1 MSDKEFNL
9 LHEPWI
15 CVMTPD
21 ADVREVSILDAFRHA
36 HEYRALSGELP
47 TQNVAILRLLLAIL
61 HAVFGRCDI
70 DGNYFD
76 EDGES
81 NALCDLEPED
91 AYDRWQSLWELGKFP
106 MKPIEDY
113 LSHYEERFYLF
124 HPETPFYQ
132 VAGLNNGTDYDA
144 PKLNGSLS
152 ESGNKIRLF
161 GQRSG
166 SAKIELTYAEAARW
180 LLNVN
185 AYDDTSAKP
194 SRRPGGD
201 KLPSPGAGWLG
212 KLGLIF
218 ATGNNLFE
226 TLVLNLVFLRNNGHA
241 QWGHELPIWEIPVR
255 DGERIEIEQPD
266 SLSKIYTVQSRRLLL
281 KHNNNGAVI
290 GYTLLG
296 GDFWIKEN
304 ALNEPMTTWR
314 NSAKKPTDT
323 PVYVPARHNPQRQIW
338 RDLAAIVVQQGNNRP
353 EIVNWIAQLK
363 SNNCISKPIFCFQT
377 PAVAYGDKDFFVD
390 DIFNDSISFNIS
402 LLSKAGETWIP
413 RIIEELK
420 TSDALVYQLGIFAKN
435 LALAAGADTEGATPK
450 GRQDEY
456 TMKAYYELDA
466 AYRHWLES
474 IDPEQNMDID
484 ATMDS
489 WWNIAKAKVRE
500 IGRSLIM
507 QSGANAFVGHPNQ
520 MTSSEAYNL
529 FLYKTSSRENLLKKS
544 GGKK

>member
-1 MSDKEFNL
+1 MPDKEFNL

-21 ADVREVSILDAFRHA
+21 AEVKEVSILDAFRHA
-36 HEYRALSGELP
+36 HEYRAISGELP

-61 HAVFGRCDI
+61 HAVFGRVDVE
-70 DGNYFD
+70 GNAFD

-81 NALCDLEPED
+81 NALCDLDPED

-113 LSHYEERFYLF
+113 LSHYEDRFWLF

-132 VAGLNNGTDYDA
+132 VAGLNNATDYDA

-166 SAKIELTYAEAARW
+166 TEKSELSYAEAVRW

-194 SRRPGGD
+194 KG
-201 KLPSPGAGWLG
+201 KNLPSPGAGWLG

-218 ATGNNLFE
+218 ASGNNLFE
-226 TLVLNLVFLRNNGHA
+226 TLVLNLVFLNKN
-241 QWGHELPIWEIPVR
+241 GHELWGKEEPIWEIPVR
-255 DGERIEIEQPD
+255 AGERIEIEHPD
-266 SLSKIYTVQSRRLLL
+266 SLSKLYTVQSRRLLL
-281 KHNNNGAVI
+281 KRSNSKVI
-290 GYTLLG
+290 GYALLG
-296 GDFWIKEN
+296 GDFWTKEN

-314 NSAKKPTDT
+314 NSAKKPTDP

-338 RDLAAIVVQQGNNRP
+338 RDLAAIVVQQGSNRP

-363 SNNCISKPIFCFQT
+363 NEKCITKPIFCFQT

-402 LLSKAGETWIP
+402 LLSKAGEVWVP

-420 TSDALVYQLGIFAKN
+420 TSDSLVDQLGVFAKN
-435 LALAAGADTEGATPK
+435 LALAAGADKEGPTPK

-466 AYRHWLES
+466 AYRSWLES
-474 IDPEQNMDID
+474 IDPEQNLDID
-484 ATMDS
+484 ATMDT
-489 WWNIAKAKVRE
+489 WWNIAKEKVRE
-500 IGRSLIM
+500 IGRALIL
-507 QSGANAFVGHPNQ
+507 QSGANAFVGHPGQ
-520 MTSSEAYNL
+520 KTSSEAYNF

>member
-81 NALCDLEPED
+81 NALCDLESED

-106 MKPIEDY
+106 MKPIEEY

-132 VAGLNNGTDYDA
+132 VVDTEGTSNDA
-144 PKLNGSLS
+144 WKLNAVINQSN
-152 ESGNKIRLF
+152 NKIRLF
-161 GQRSG
+161 SPCSG
-166 SAKIELTYAEAARW
+166 KFKNTLSFSEAARW
-180 LLNVN
+180 LIHIM
-185 AYDDTSAKP
+185 AFDDSSTKK
-194 SRRPGGD
+194 GTGT
-201 KLPSPGAGWLG
+201 GIGWLG
-212 KLGLIF
+212 QIGIIY
-218 ATGNNLFE
+218 TSGNNLFE
-226 TLVLNLVFLRNNGHA
+226 SLLLNLVLVNIEDNSTWKSEKPYWEKPVNKHLSNPITTPDNLS
-241 QWGHELPIWEIPVR
+241 EL
-255 DGERIEIEQPD
+255 
-266 SLSKIYTVQSRRLLL
+266 YTLQSRRIIL
-281 KHNNNGAVI
+281 KAENLIVKSFLDA
-290 GYTLLG
+290 G
-296 GDFWIKEN
+296 GDYFKDGNKNIFI
-304 ALNEPMTTWR
+304 EPMTAWEK
-314 NSAKKPTDT
+314 NGNDYEPKCHS
-323 PVYVPARHNPQRQIW
+323 PQRQIW
-338 RDLAAIVVQQGNNRP
+338 RELENI
-353 EIVNWIAQLK
+353 IAQA
-363 SNNCISKPIFCFQT
+363 NNHPPMIIKWLNNLVEEHCIQSKLFTFFT
-377 PAVAYGDKDFFVD
+377 PSVAYGDKNSSFADFYH
-390 DIFNDSISFNIS
+390 DSLAFNIL
-402 LLSKAGETWIP
+402 LLSKLGEVWIP
-413 RIIEELK
+413 RIIKELK
-420 TSDALVYQLGIFAKN
+420 ITDNLIVQLGMFAKN
-435 LALAAGADTEGATPK
+435 LALATGADSDPKKYLTPDK
-450 GRQDEY
+450 LRDEY
-456 TMKAYYELDA
+456 KMKAYYELDA

-484 ATMDS
+484 VTMDN

>member
-1 MSDKEFNL
+1 MPDKEFNL

-21 ADVREVSILDAFRHA
+21 AEVMEVSILEAFRHA
-36 HEYRALSGELP
+36 HTYRAISGELP

-61 HAVFGRCDI
+61 HAVFGRVDV
-70 DGNYFD
+70 DGNEKD
-76 EDGES
+76 EDGVI
-81 NALCDLEPED
+81 NALCELDPD
-91 AYDRWQSLWELGKFP
+91 AAYDRWQSLWELGKFP

-113 LSHYEERFYLF
+113 LAKYEERFWLF

-132 VAGLNNGTDYDA
+132 VADTVGTDYDA

-166 SAKIELTYAEAARW
+166 PQKQELSFAEAARW

-218 ATGNNLFE
+218 ASGNNLFE
-226 TLVLNLVFLRNNGHA
+226 TLVLNLVFLRQNGHEC
-241 QWGHELPIWEIPVR
+241 WGAECPIWETSVR
-255 DGERIEIEQPD
+255 KDERIEIEQPD
-266 SLSKIYTVQSRRLLL
+266 CLSKLYTVQSRRLLL
-281 KHNNNGAVI
+281 KRNSNQSII

-296 GDFWIKEN
+296 GDFWQKEN

-314 NSAKKPTDT
+314 NSAKKPTDP
-323 PVYVPARHNPQRQIW
+323 PVYVPARHSPQRQIW
-338 RDLAAIVVQQGNNRP
+338 RDLAAIVVQSGSNRP
-353 EIVNWIAQLK
+353 EIINWIANLK
-363 SNNCISKPIFCFQT
+363 NKECISKPVFCFQT

-390 DIFNDSISFNIS
+390 DIFNDSITFNIS
-402 LLSKAGETWIP
+402 LLSKAGEHWIP
-413 RIIEELK
+413 RIIDELQ
-420 TSDALVYQLGIFAKN
+420 TSDQLVYQLGILAKN
-435 LALAAGADTEGATPK
+435 LSLAAGADKEGPTPK
-450 GRQDEY
+450 GREDEY
-456 TMKAYYELDA
+456 KMKAYYELDA
-466 AYRHWLES
+466 AYRKWLER
-474 IDPEQNMDID
+474 IDPETSMDID
-484 ATMDS
+484 ATMDD
-489 WWNIAKAKVRE
+489 WWNIAKNKVRE
-500 IGRSLIM
+500 IGYDLII
-507 QSGANAFVGHPNQ
+507 QSGANAFVGRPNQ
-520 MTSSEAYNL
+520 MTSSEAYSL
-529 FLYKTSSRENLLKKS
+529 FLYKTASRENLSKKS